1 METLKY
7 TIIKT
12 EEQYQNYCNTLEQ
25 LIDLGQV
32 APEDEVDLLT
42 LLIEKWDNEHNT
54 LKDLDPVELLKGLM
68 LEHQLKAKDLVDI
81 LGLTKGTVSKILSY
95 NKGFSKEVIRTLSD
109 YFKVSQEA
117 FNRPYKLITEVTRHT
132 HNERQLNT
140 QNHVIVA

>member
-7 TIIKT
+7 TIIKS
-12 EEQYQNYCNTLEQ
+12 EKQYQNYCNTLEQ
-25 LIDLGQV
+25 LIDLAQV
-32 APEDEVDLLT
+32 ASQDEVDLLT

-81 LGLTKGTVSKILSY
+81 LGLSKGTVSKILSY

>member
-7 TIIKT
+7 TIIKS
-12 EEQYQNYCNTLEQ
+12 EKQYQNYCNTLEQ

-32 APEDEVDLLT
+32 AHQDEVDLLT

-54 LKDLDPVELLKGLM
+54 LTDLDPVELLKGLM

-81 LGLTKGTVSKILSY
+81 LGLSKGTVSKILSY

-132 HNERQLNT
+132 HNERQLKT

>member
-7 TIIKT
+7 TIIKS
-12 EEQYQNYCNTLEQ
+12 EKQYQNYCNTLEQ

-32 APEDEVDLLT
+32 APQDEVDLLT

-54 LKDLDPVELLKGLM
+54 LTDLDPVELLKGLM

-81 LGLTKGTVSKILSY
+81 LGLSKGTVSKILSY

-117 FNRPYKLITEVTRHT
+117 FNRPYKLITEVTRQT
-132 HNERQLNT
+132 HNERQLKT

>member
-7 TIIKT
+7 TIIKS
-12 EEQYQNYCNTLEQ
+12 EKQYQNYCNTLEQ
-25 LIDLGQV
+25 LIDLAQV
-32 APEDEVDLLT
+32 ASQDEVDLLT

-81 LGLTKGTVSKILSY
+81 LGSTKGTVSKILSY

-117 FNRPYKLITEVTRHT
+117 FNRPYKLITEATRHT
-132 HNERQLNT
+132 HNERQLKT